1 MRIIVN
7 DANILI
13 DLVKL
18 DILLH
23 FFQLPFSFHTTDII
37 FNELDEEQQELLLP
51 YIETEQLIVEGFTG
65 EELIAISTLKDEKNQ
80 LSMEDCSAVFCAQ
93 KLEADLISSD
103 KNLRSFA
110 RSKAIPIRG
119 HLWVL
124 DRLFEHQLLTG
135 VQTIELLL
143 TLQTT
148 INPKLGLPT
157 AACEELKEK
166 WKNLE

>member
-37 FNELDEEQQELLLP
+37 FDELDEEQQELLLP
-51 YIETEQLIVEGFTG
+51 YIEAEQLIVEGFTG

-93 KLEADLISSD
+93 KLAADLISSD

-110 RSKAIPIRG
+110 KSKAIPIRG

-124 DRLFEHQLLTG
+124 DSLFEHQLLTG

-143 TLQTT
+143 TLQAT
-148 INPKLGLPT
+148 INPKLGLPG
-157 AACEELKEK
+157 AACEVLKEK

>member
-1 MRIIVN
+1 MKIIVN

-37 FNELDEEQQELLLP
+37 FDELDAQQQELLLP
-51 YIETEQLIVEGFTG
+51 YIADGKLTIEGFTG
-65 EELIAISTLKDEKNQ
+65 DEVLAMVTLQTEKPQ
-80 LSMEDCSAVFCAQ
+80 LSIEDCSAVYCAQ
-93 KLEADLISSD
+93 KLTADLISSD

-124 DRLFEHQLLTG
+124 DSLFEHQLLTG

-148 INPKLGLPT
+148 INPKLGLPV

-166 WKNLE
+166 WQNLE